1 MNLQSQNRK
10 IGMAQLR
17 LHQNSNFIG
26 RKDLGVN
33 MSLKEKFKKSKTDS
47 QTDIN
52 FGNEIFKKLLFP
64 VVIAEILTM
73 AGCIAISWENMRVS
87 KLPTVI
93 ILGIALC
100 LLLHILTLSMINML
114 VTQGITE
121 DVTSFYLYETT
132 EKERTRL
139 MKLLMIMPG
148 RIGGVVFPL
157 FLGFGAVWI
166 SFFTKIALLNLNS
179 VILCSTM
186 LYIGGYFLSVYSM
199 TEVAQKICSK
209 HASAIVKKGIAKEE
223 VEKRHYFG
231 LTSTVI
237 TVMHIFAPI
246 LILGAA
252 IFVLAWRTY
261 TSYTSTNIVFFRL
274 SMLGAICIVLYYLF
288 STALFKRMM
297 RSINNMRNL
306 MSGINKEN
314 LHKVKSANTDLSNE
328 FMFNVYLINTIVE
341 ILQKILKESQRISM
355 TVVESSNEL
364 SVISRET
371 AVTSLEQNSGV
382 KELLSAMEE
391 SDALSK
397 TIAEKIGEVSLVA
410 SRTTDNIN
418 EGFDILKQNMQKLD
432 EIKRANDVTVDGIK
446 VLTEKVSGISD
457 IARIINGIADQTNII
472 AFNAEL
478 EASSAGD
485 VGENFA
491 LVANEIRRLTNN
503 TIQSTEEIRKR
514 IIEIQHSSDELLAAS
529 QKGSEKILD
538 GNQIIIDLNTRFEEL
553 KASSETMNYA
563 SEDIKKIIDQQTAS
577 FAQIVITLRQISEAA
592 ESFST
597 STQKISD
604 SAQNLCT
611 ISTNLKNLQP
621 EDFDENSDYSQADVD
636 AIVEAMSTT
645 EKEV

>member
-1 MNLQSQNRK
+1 
-10 IGMAQLR
+10 
-17 LHQNSNFIG
+17 
-26 RKDLGVN
+26 
-33 MSLKEKFKKSKTDS
+33 MSLKENFRKSETNS

-64 VVIAEILTM
+64 VVLAEILTM
-73 AGCIAISWENMRVS
+73 TVCIAIAWENVKLS
-87 KLPTVI
+87 KLSAII
-93 ILGIALC
+93 ILGISIC
-100 LLLHILTLSMINML
+100 IVLHILMLGMVNML
-114 VTQGITE
+114 VTQGVTE
-121 DVTSFYLYETT
+121 DVTTFYLYETT

-139 MKLLMIMPG
+139 MKILMIMPG
-148 RIGGVVFPL
+148 RIGGIVFPM
-157 FLGFGAVWI
+157 FTAFGAVWI
-166 SFFTKIALLNLNS
+166 AFFNKIAMLNLNS
-179 VILCSTM
+179 VILCANM
-186 LYIGGYFLSVYSM
+186 LYLGSYFTSVYAI

-209 HASAIVKKGIAKEE
+209 HASAIVKRGIAKEE
-223 VEKRHYFG
+223 VENRHYFG
-231 LTSTVI
+231 LTSTII

-246 LILGAA
+246 VILGAT
-252 IFVLAWRTY
+252 IYILAWRTY

-274 SMLGAICIVLYYLF
+274 ILVGVISVILYYLF
-288 STALFKRMM
+288 STALFNRMM
-297 RSINNMRNL
+297 RSINNMRDL

-314 LHKVKSANTDLSNE
+314 LHKVKAANTDLSNE

-514 IIEIQHSSDELLAAS
+514 IIEIQHSSDELLIAS
-529 QKGSEKILD
+529 QNGSEKILD
-538 GNQIIIDLNTRFEEL
+538 GNQIINDLNTRFEEL
-553 KASSETMNYA
+553 KTSSETMNYA

-592 ESFST
+592 ESFSS

-621 EDFDENSDYSQADVD
+621 EEYDENSEYSQADVD
-636 AIVEAMSTT
+636 AIVESMSAT

>member
-1 MNLQSQNRK
+1 
-10 IGMAQLR
+10 
-17 LHQNSNFIG
+17 
-26 RKDLGVN
+26 
-33 MSLKEKFKKSKTDS
+33 MSLKEKFISLKKASEKDVH
-47 QTDIN
+47 
-52 FGNEIFKKLLFP
+52 FGNEVFSKLVFP
-64 VVIAEILTM
+64 VVLAEILTM
-73 AGCIAISWENMRVS
+73 AGCIAIAWENTRLA
-87 KLPTVI
+87 KYTQII
-93 ILGIALC
+93 ILGLVICIGLH
-100 LLLHILTLSMINML
+100 LLFLGMLNML
-114 VTQGITE
+114 ITQGITE

-139 MKLLMIMPG
+139 MKQLMIMPG
-148 RIGGVVFPL
+148 RIGGVVFAL
-157 FLGFGAVWI
+157 FMATGAVWLAFYKNI
-166 SFFTKIALLNLNS
+166 GTLNLNS
-179 VILCSTM
+179 VILSSCI
-186 LYIGGYFLSVYSM
+186 LYVGAYFTSVYAVTDVS
-199 TEVAQKICSK
+199 QKICSK
-209 HASAIVKKGIAKEE
+209 HASAIVRKGIAREE

-237 TVMHIFAPI
+237 TILHIFAPI
-246 LILGAA
+246 LILGAL

-261 TSYTSTNIVFFRL
+261 TSYTSSNIVFFRL
-274 SMLGAICIVLYYLF
+274 ILVGSLSIILYYLF
-288 STALFKRMM
+288 STSLFKRMM
-297 RSINNMRNL
+297 RSINNMHDL

-314 LHKVKSANTDLSNE
+314 LHKVKAANTDLSNE

-355 TVVESSNEL
+355 SVVESSNEL

-397 TIAEKIGEVSLVA
+397 SIAEKIGEVSLVA

-418 EGFDILKQNMQKLD
+418 EGFDILKQNMHKLE
-432 EIKRANDVTVDGIK
+432 EIRRANDVTVEGIK

-529 QKGSEKILD
+529 QNGSEKILD
-538 GNQIIIDLNTRFEEL
+538 GNQIINDLKTRFEEL
-553 KASSETMNYA
+553 KISSETMNYA
-563 SEDIKKIIDQQTAS
+563 SEDIKKIIEQQTAS

-592 ESFST
+592 ESFSG

-604 SAQNLCT
+604 SAQNLCL

-621 EDFDENSDYSQADVD
+621 EDLEDYTGEDESAQAAVD
-636 AIVEAMSTT
+636 AIVEAMTMS
-645 EKEV
+645 KEVE